1 MQTNYLKNIILRV
14 YTIMVKFSI
23 QPVSGSEQKVIV
35 KNMATGATYETSTD
49 SMRRLWDMFIPNTR
63 YYLDSDGIRTEG
75 IHVADLDS
83 DFEVGVKNNPYRMSA
98 GSHRKRSHRNRR
110 SRRR

>member
-1 MQTNYLKNIILRV
+1 
-14 YTIMVKFSI
+14 MVKFSI

-35 KNMATGATYETSTD
+35 KNMATGATYETSKD

-75 IHVADLDS
+75 IHVADLDP
-83 DFEVGVKNNPYRMSA
+83 DFEVGVKNNPYRMNA
-98 GSHRKRSHRNRR
+98 GSHRKRSHRKRSHRKRR